1 MNSEED
7 GFEQSELDK
16 VTKQIEENIKELV
29 DEKS

>member
-7 GFEQSELDK
+7 GSEQSELDK